1 MRKVNMVALIGLA
14 LIVLGVPAPG
24 LVARAQSA
32 PAAAPQ
38 AASSASPTDV
48 SAQRRYRRR
57 ATPIYIY
64 GHRPLPPTALR
75 ACTSWYAEEYRPS
88 GTVIVP
94 HMRCHWING

>member
-1 MRKVNMVALIGLA
+1 MGKVKIVALIGLA
-14 LIVLGVPAPG
+14 SIAHGVPAPG

-32 PAAAPQ
+32 PAASQ
-38 AASSASPTDV
+38 AASLASPTDV